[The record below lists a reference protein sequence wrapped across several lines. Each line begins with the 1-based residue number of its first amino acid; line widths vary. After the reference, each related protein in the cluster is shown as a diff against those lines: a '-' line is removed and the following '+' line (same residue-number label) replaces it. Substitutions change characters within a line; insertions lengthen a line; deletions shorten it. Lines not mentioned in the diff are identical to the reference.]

1 MRGRV
6 GDDHPGRAG
15 RKLPEA
21 LSATLLELFIDLEEV
36 MKADHEV
43 VIIRTRTS
51 MRSKDAEHP
60 LTQPACPAGRMI
72 AWQSYLTAIA
82 LQQLDEGVGS
92 DPNAR
97 LGQIDVGKN
106 AQDAPAVGRSAGKG
120 IDMEE
125 IIAGSHAQTPSG
137 FLLRSKADP
146 IELPAPAILRQ
157 CPGDPLGGCF

>member
-15 RKLPEA
+15 RKLPES

-36 MKADHEV
+36 VKADHEV
-43 VIIRTRTS
+43 VIIRARTA

-60 LTQPACPAGRMI
+60 LTQPAGPAGRMI
-72 AWQSYLTAIA
+72 AWQSHQSAIT
-82 LQQLDEGVGS
+82 LQQLGERVGS
-92 DPNAR
+92 DPNTR

-125 IIAGSHAQTPSG
+125 IIAGGHAQAPSG
-137 FLLRSKADP
+137 FFLRSKADP
-146 IELPAPAILRQ
+146 IKLP
-157 CPGDPLGGCF
+157 